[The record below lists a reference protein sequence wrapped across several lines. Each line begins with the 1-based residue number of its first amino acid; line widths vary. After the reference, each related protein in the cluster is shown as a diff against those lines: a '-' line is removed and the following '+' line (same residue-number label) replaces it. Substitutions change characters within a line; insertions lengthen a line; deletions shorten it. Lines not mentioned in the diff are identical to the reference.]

1 MRRLILI
8 DPCLADI
15 GSHPYQCCV
24 DLFAAAERAGL
35 SCEAVSHRGFRP
47 NASQWPRHRRLE
59 PLLDSIGH
67 SKYTAF
73 GELDRLDGHGRPRLR
88 IASPWAGRHAERRRA
103 ERIEAFARAIL
114 PIVRGVSPG
123 DIVLLATASELD
135 VAGLARAVREAGGP
149 TGASW
154 HAQFHY
160 PLYRGFLEDF
170 PRQERRLDRVRRLL
184 TQAIREAA
192 PHRLHLHVTTDELAA
207 QYRRLGVSEV
217 TVLPYPVRA
226 VARGARTAGVTRIAA
241 LGDARPEKNSHLL
254 ADIVERAAADP
265 RLAGRVTFAVQS
277 NFGFPERSTA
287 ARDRAVRRS
296 IERLRAR
303 RDAGV
308 ELLGGPLVA
317 EPYVAE
323 LARADAMLLAYDQDR
338 YRCRCSGVTLEAV
351 ASGIVPIVT
360 GGGSMARLLADPI
373 RRHAE
378 AVVERGRADADAST
392 PFSMDGRT
400 VRAGRPWPIPIE
412 PPAGDASVVARLT
425 WRAVGDDAYHVP
437 AAVVSLAVDG
447 LPRRS
452 TVLQADPGGRDVAAV
467 FACPRGA
474 RARPAHLV
482 IAPAGSAAAVDLASV
497 SVTVVEAG
505 QPTPR
510 SAAGIVVAP
519 GGDLVEDVV
528 ESVRELDTHAEH
540 YRRSAE
546 RHARETAA
554 AFSGDRLVEA
564 LLATHPERSR

>member
-73 GELDRLDGHGRPRLR
+73 GELDRLDGHGR
-88 IASPWAGRHAERRRA
+88 
-103 ERIEAFARAIL
+103 ARAIL

-447 LPRRS
+447 PGRPRRPGRRGRLRLS
-452 TVLQADPGGRDVAAV
+452 ARGPCTTGAPRHSAGRVGGGRRPRVGVGDGGRGRAADPAV
-467 FACPRGA
+467 RRGH
-474 RARPAHLV
+474 R
-482 IAPAGSAAAVDLASV
+482 G
-497 SVTVVEAG
+497 
-505 QPTPR
+505 
-510 SAAGIVVAP
+510 
-519 GGDLVEDVV
+519 
-528 ESVRELDTHAEH
+528 
-540 YRRSAE
+540 
-546 RHARETAA
+546 
-554 AFSGDRLVEA
+554 
-564 LLATHPERSR
+564 RSRRRPR